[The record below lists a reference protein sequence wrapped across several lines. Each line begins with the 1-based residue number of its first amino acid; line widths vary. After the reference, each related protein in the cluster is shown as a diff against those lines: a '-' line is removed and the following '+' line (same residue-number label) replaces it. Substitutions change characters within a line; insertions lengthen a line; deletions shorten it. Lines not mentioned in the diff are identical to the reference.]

1 MGYTS
6 THKIKVDKALY
17 RMMSRMQ
24 KAPYRAGLPDRIPG
38 DFRIWHMEKNRG
50 KLSQRRGYD
59 DSEKMF
65 WSAGFEKS

>member
-1 MGYTS
+1 
-6 THKIKVDKALY
+6 
-17 RMMSRMQ
+17 MSRMQ